1 MGIFSSRKILERL
14 AGLDMR
20 LARIETRLDSLA
32 REDALR
38 AELARK
44 QRELDALGE
53 QSLVVIDRLDE
64 AKRRIL
70 ELEKGRGS

>member
-1 MGIFSSRKILERL
+1 MAFFSSRKILERL
-14 AGLDMR
+14 AGLDVR

-44 QRELDALGE
+44 QRELDAQGE

-70 ELEKGRGS
+70 ELEKGRGP

>member
-1 MGIFSSRKILERL
+1 MGIFSSRRILERL

-44 QRELDALGE
+44 QQELDALGE

>member
-1 MGIFSSRKILERL
+1 MGIFSSRRILERL

-44 QRELDALGE
+44 QQEPDALGE